1 MVRKWKV
8 PSDTRQLGILAR
20 SLVCVLVNGGV
31 VEFMAQGKLFANP
44 VLLPPGLIYRPDF
57 ITPAEESALLDEIR
71 RLPFQEAQYLQFT
84 ARRRIASYGV
94 TYDFSTRELLPADPP
109 PSFLSPLRDRVA
121 QWADIPA
128 SRFTHVLVT
137 EYSTGTPLGWHRDA
151 PDFEVVVG
159 VSLAGPGRMRL
170 RRYPPQKGRNA
181 TLSLDLE
188 PRSAYVLRG
197 EARWHWQHS
206 IPATKSLR
214 YSITFR
220 TRSGEAKLQ
229 S

>member
-1 MVRKWKV
+1 
-8 PSDTRQLGILAR
+8 
-20 SLVCVLVNGGV
+20 
-31 VEFMAQGKLFANP
+31 MAQSKLFANLA
-44 VLLPPGLIYRPDF
+44 LLPPGLVYRPDF

-71 RLPFQEAQYLQFT
+71 RLPFQKAQYRQFT
-84 ARRRIASYGV
+84 ARRRIVSYGG
-94 TYDFSTRELLPADPP
+94 TYDFSTRELLPADPS
-109 PSFLSPLRDRVA
+109 PSFLFPLRDRVA
-121 QWADIPA
+121 LWVDIPA
-128 SRFTHVLVT
+128 SRFNHVLVT

-159 VSLAGPGRMRL
+159 VSLAGPGLMRL
-170 RRYPPQKGRNA
+170 RRYPPRKGRND

-206 IPATKSLR
+206 IPATKNLR

-220 TRSGEAKLQ
+220 TRSGETKLLVD
-229 S
+229 